1 MATFSPAARRFH
13 HSALAL
19 TFLAEVIFAAPSAAQ
34 DTPAAH
40 VGQVSAVYV
49 RSASGSEVQ
58 GQLLQ
63 LGPNTL
69 TLLERGSSRDIAL
82 ADVSRIDVRGD
93 SIKNGAIIG
102 AVVLG
107 AWCALICPQG
117 LDGYNNRQ
125 LPYILG
131 VNTVLG
137 ALVGA
142 GIDAMHVGR
151 TTIYRAGEATAGRRT
166 TGLRATFSKRF
177 RF

>member
-1 MATFSPAARRFH
+1 M
-13 HSALAL
+13 
-19 TFLAEVIFAAPSAAQ
+19 IAAPSAAQ
-34 DTPAAH
+34 DTSTTH
-40 VGQVSAVYV
+40 VRPVSAVYV
-49 RSASGSEVQ
+49 RSAAGSEVQ

-69 TLLERGSSRDIAL
+69 TLIEQGSSRDIPL
-82 ADVSRIDVRGD
+82 SDVSRIDVRGD

-117 LDGYNNRQ
+117 LDGYNNSQ

-137 ALVGA
+137 AFVGA

-151 TTIYRAGEATAGRRT
+151 TTIYQAGGVTSGPRPAGVKAS
-166 TGLRATFSKRF
+166 LSKRF